1 MTDKLHISALRIFFS
16 GSNLFTWTDVIDFD
30 PEALSTTGNRE
41 INTYPLQ
48 KVYNIGLNI
57 TF

>member
-1 MTDKLHISALRIFFS
+1 MRRNRLGFYFLLI
-16 GSNLFTWTDVIDFD
+16 NLFTWTDVVDLD
-30 PEALSTTGNRE
+30 PEAPSRSGNVE

-57 TF
+57 NF